1 MTQEKAVESLAAFL
15 GINKPDAEKTLEKS
29 ISAGEL
35 DSVENAET
43 WIEERLKPNTV
54 FIDET
59 GYSKMC
65 IDALKI
71 LKTTAA
77 TDYGSSRMRDLG
89 QLWADMIRGY
99 LGELAFTQFLSKR
112 FGLEIQLNH
121 EKGDLKD
128 FLPTDV
134 HGIIDPETKEIRQPR
149 IRTSV
154 KSTKLNGIWLDIPGA
169 QFQHSDAYVLVKLG
183 TGRDH
188 LFAYFKS
195 ISVFRDKV
203 LQKGREQGLITETES
218 EEIWNILPTF
228 STIPAYIVGFVLK
241 DAPYKSLCYEGK
253 KGKKHYTITSWNGPI
268 ASGDLGR
275 IKEIERVSGDVK
287 FEGIGEFR
295 HDSGYLFTTGKMR
308 WKDADWKE
316 LVSKI

>member
-1 MTQEKAVESLAAFL
+1 
-15 GINKPDAEKTLEKS
+15 
-29 ISAGEL
+29 
-35 DSVENAET
+35 
-43 WIEERLKPNTV
+43 
-54 FIDET
+54 
-59 GYSKMC
+59 
-65 IDALKI
+65 
-71 LKTTAA
+71 
-77 TDYGSSRMRDLG
+77 
-89 QLWADMIRGY
+89 
-99 LGELAFTQFLSKR
+99 
-112 FGLEIQLNH
+112 
-121 EKGDLKD
+121 
-128 FLPTDV
+128 
-134 HGIIDPETKEIRQPR
+134 
-149 IRTSV
+149 
-154 KSTKLNGIWLDIPGA
+154 
-169 QFQHSDAYVLVKLG
+169 VLVKLG

-203 LQKGREQGLITETES
+203 LQKGRDQGLITETES